1 MVTGLHGDAVGRTAG
16 GGHRAAPVPM
26 SPTEGMELRTCPLL
40 AHGQDVSSGA
50 ELWGRRRAGPAPQ
63 AHTTANSVIA
73 GVC

>member
-50 ELWGRRRAGPAPQ
+50 EL
-63 AHTTANSVIA
+63 
-73 GVC
+73 